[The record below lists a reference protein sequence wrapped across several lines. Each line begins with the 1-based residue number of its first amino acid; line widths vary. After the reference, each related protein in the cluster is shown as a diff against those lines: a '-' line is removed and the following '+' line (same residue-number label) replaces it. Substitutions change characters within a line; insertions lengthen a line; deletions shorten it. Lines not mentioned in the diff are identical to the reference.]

1 MKNLKPCRKS
11 ILNILRL
18 FLFSTTLA
26 KAGKVLL
33 ASSMLTLSR
42 NISVLRVSKIRSKF
56 LFAVRST
63 FVFVFSLFY
72 FCLNLGPPPQIAAI
86 SGKKAGMAQGELGG
100 VLKEL
105 GYTED
110 QVSSMFKKPPFLNHH

>member
-26 KAGKVLL
+26 KAGKALL
-33 ASSMLTLSR
+33 ASFLLTLLR
-42 NISVLRVSKIRSKF
+42 NISALRASKTRSKF
-56 LFAVRST
+56 LSVVRST
-63 FVFVFSLFY
+63 FIIVIVFYLSR
-72 FCLNLGPPPQIAAI
+72 NSGPPPQVAAI

-110 QVSSMFKKPPFLNHH
+110 QVSY